1 MHIENAHGD
10 DFNKK
15 GISNDKIP
23 DLLLELLKRGVD
35 TGKKQGRH
43 KNARPIFEVNFEG
56 KILKV
61 AITISENGFLVGAN
75 PCSSEK

>member
-1 MHIENAHGD
+1 MHIENAHGA